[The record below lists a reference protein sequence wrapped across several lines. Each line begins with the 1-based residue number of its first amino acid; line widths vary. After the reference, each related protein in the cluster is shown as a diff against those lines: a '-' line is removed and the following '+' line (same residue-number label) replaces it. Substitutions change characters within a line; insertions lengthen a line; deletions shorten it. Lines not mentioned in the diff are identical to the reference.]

1 MSTRYQKTSK
11 PNEIP
16 GGYEGDNVPEDFEIP
31 SCSLEDVDKALFDLF
46 NEEMPL
52 YYKFKKT
59 SRRIPVIFATGER
72 FAILRRRRPLRDKAG
87 SLILPLVSVMRTGVE
102 QQPSLGTSG
111 GQNAPMIIKKRLS
124 QDDSRFQAVV
134 NKLGLN
140 NQDNLASSGHVA
152 GESLSGKRATAEPGT
167 FAVRNG
173 ANVPSREL
181 QSGKV
186 LSPNLGM
193 NVYEIIQMPPVKYFQ
208 ATYDVTFWAQY
219 MQQMNDMLTA
229 TMISPQNYPG
239 RCFRIESK
247 KGYWFSAFV
256 DTALNSGV
264 NFDDFSDDERII
276 RYNFTINVVGYV
288 IAPEF
293 PGAKVP
299 LRRFLS
305 APNLSF
311 DTSQISL
318 PMVTAAPGNVK
329 SGDPSD
335 YVLSDIMTDGSP
347 VPSQA
352 MGTSQ
357 AANIAAMAGELL
369 PGSSAMASQ
378 VAQSVAIGGFEK
390 TSSTGAQPL
399 LLKVFKDPFTG
410 KLKREMLKISP
421 GNRKKGETVFKNLDS
436 QGVRST
442 ETFVLDLGALIE
454 T

>member
-1 MSTRYQKTSK
+1 MSTRYQKESG
-11 PNEIP
+11 PNVIP

-52 YYKFKKT
+52 YYNFKKT

-124 QDDSRFQAVV
+124 REDSRFQAIA

-140 NQDNLASSGHVA
+140 NQDNLSSPGHVT
-152 GESLSGKRATAEPGT
+152 GESESGNRTTAKPGT
-167 FAVRNG
+167 VAERNG
-173 ANVPSREL
+173 ASAPSRYL

-186 LSPNLGM
+186 LSPDIGSNI
-193 NVYEIIQMPPVKYFQ
+193 YEIIQMPPVKYFQ

-229 TMISPQNYPG
+229 TMISPQSYPG

-256 DTALNSGV
+256 DPAMNSGV

-288 IAPEF
+288 VAPEF

-299 LRRFLS
+299 LRRFVS

-311 DTSQISL
+311 DTSQVGL
-318 PMVTAAPGNVK
+318 PIVTSAPGNVQ
-329 SGDPSD
+329 SSDPSS
-335 YVLSDIMTDGSP
+335 YVLSDIMTDATP
-347 VPSQA
+347 IPAQA
-352 MGTSQ
+352 IGASVH
-357 AANIAAMAGELL
+357 ANIAAMAGELL

-378 VAQSVAIGGFEK
+378 IAESVAIGGFEK
-390 TSSTGAQPL
+390 TSSTGTQPL
-399 LLKVFKDPFTG
+399 LLRVFKDPFTG
-410 KLKREMLKISP
+410 TVSYTHLTLPTKRI
-421 GNRKKGETVFKNLDS
+421 V
-436 QGVRST
+436 
-442 ETFVLDLGALIE
+442 
-454 T
+454 